1 MESYARKSILI
12 TGCSSGIGLCVARD
26 MHALGWNVIAACR
39 KKKDSILIQENYG
52 IDSVVIDYENE
63 EIIHSGLKM
72 ALEKTNGKLDVLF
85 NNGAY
90 AMPGAV
96 EDIPV
101 DSLKQIFEA
110 NFFGWHS
117 LTKEVIPI
125 MRNQGYGR
133 IIQNSSVLGF
143 AALRYRGAYNA
154 TKFALEGLTDTL
166 RLELY
171 DTGIKVI
178 LIEPG
183 PIRTQIRQNS
193 YAHFKKWIK
202 WEISPNKLSYEKY
215 LIPRLEQVDPP
226 MDKFELMPSA
236 VSKAVIHACTS
247 KNPHHR
253 YRITFATSIMMIL
266 KRVLTSKAVDSIAR
280 RI

>member
-1 MESYARKSILI
+1 MRPVTGNSILI
-12 TGCSSGIGLCVARD
+12 TGCSSGIGLCVARN
-26 MHALGWNVIAACR
+26 MHDLGWNVVAACR
-39 KKKDSILIQENYG
+39 KKKDSTLIQENYG
-52 IDSVVIDYENE
+52 INSVVIDYEKE
-63 EIIHSGLKM
+63 ETIFSGLKL
-72 ALEKTNGKLDVLF
+72 ALEKMGGRLDVLF

-101 DSLKQIFEA
+101 DSLKKIFEA

-117 LTKEVIPI
+117 LTKAVIPV
-125 MRNQGYGR
+125 MRKQGFGR

-183 PIRTQIRQNS
+183 PIRTKIRQNS
-193 YAHFKKWIK
+193 YVHFKKWIK
-202 WEISPNKLSYEKY
+202 WETSPNRIAYEKY
-215 LIPRLEQVDPP
+215 LIPRLEQIDPP
-226 MDKFELMPSA
+226 MDRFELMPNA
-236 VSKAVIHACTS
+236 VSRAVIHACTA

-253 YRITFATSIMMIL
+253 YRVTFATKIMMVL
-266 KRVLTSKAVDSIAR
+266 KRLLPSGIFDLIAR
-280 RI
+280 KI